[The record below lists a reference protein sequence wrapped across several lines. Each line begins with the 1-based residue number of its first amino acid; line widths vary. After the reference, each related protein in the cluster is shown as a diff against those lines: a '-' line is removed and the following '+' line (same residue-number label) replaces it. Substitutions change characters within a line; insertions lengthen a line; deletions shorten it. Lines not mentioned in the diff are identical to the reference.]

1 MMVKAQVSPGLRSYT
16 SPQTGQ
22 PSTWCAHPEKS
33 GPFPQCGQRLAIPRR
48 SAVRA
53 MCQVSPGIGA
63 PGTYHGGRGHLRAR
77 LLWPAIASAT
87 AGEDAEVKSW
97 DCHFSDTLLA
107 GVAHAGGDAVDGD
120 DEGMAELWIGLVLAH
135 APEHFNLHQ
144 IDRIDVRVPH
154 ID

>member
-1 MMVKAQVSPGLRSYT
+1 MRAAFGHPAAQRCAGDVPGQSWNRS
-16 SPQTGQ
+16 S
-22 PSTWCAHPEKS
+22 WD
-33 GPFPQCGQRLAIPRR
+33 LPRR
-48 SAVRA
+48 TRPPSRKVT
-53 MCQVSPGIGA
+53 V
-63 PGTYHGGRGHLRAR
+63 AR
-77 LLWPAIASAT
+77 HSWSDG
-87 AGEDAEVKSW
+87 GEDAEVKSW

-107 GVAHAGGDAVDGD
+107 GAAHAGGDAVDGD